1 MQRYELYDIYA
12 WSFHAVHLLFS
23 DILSRRGQQN
33 GIQTGITLEKGA
45 IQGKR
50 EARGLEGVS
59 DACASKNMREACIFL
74 AHLCG
79 MNEKLSIPLRRK
91 NEPRHLK
98 WQNE

>member
-1 MQRYELYDIYA
+1 M
-12 WSFHAVHLLFS
+12 HLLFS
-23 DILSRRGQQN
+23 DILGRKGQQK
-33 GIQTGITLEKGA
+33 GILTDIVLEKGA
-45 IQGKR
+45 VQGKR

-79 MNEKLSIPLRRK
+79 ANEKLSISLRRK